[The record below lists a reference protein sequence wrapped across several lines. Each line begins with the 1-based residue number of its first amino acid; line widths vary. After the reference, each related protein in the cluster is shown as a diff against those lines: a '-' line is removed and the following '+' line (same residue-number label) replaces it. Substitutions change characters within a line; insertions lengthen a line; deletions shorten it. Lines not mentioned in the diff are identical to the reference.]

1 MCRAYD
7 TNRRGS
13 VVSYTPISTPFR
25 MVEENRG
32 TFSLHRATIKGAS
45 NRGAQ
50 RQRQR
55 ESDIDRKRGRERMTD
70 RQAEVGKVEY

>member
-1 MCRAYD
+1 
-7 TNRRGS
+7 
-13 VVSYTPISTPFR
+13 